1 MTPSKVARAPS
12 AATQSATPAAH
23 PSVNFREASSTTG
36 TGASGEIA
44 ETVLELARAMDRS
57 LYVQKREQKLAYYR
71 TSGRAKHNAN
81 VKAHYAQRR
90 ERILEYMRAYRAAHR
105 DEIHA
110 YNRAYHA
117 AHRLK
122 TQLI

>member
-1 MTPSKVARAPS
+1 MPKGVYDKPGRGGSLPKNGIGALNQARKA
-12 AATQSATPAAH
+12 
-23 PSVNFREASSTTG
+23 VLE